1 MVTRPR
7 PGWGCGGGEA
17 SQVVSAAGFL
27 GPAWPGLV
35 AKEQSPLAT
44 RLQPWWGLR
53 THRKGWGRA
62 AWEGEDAQA
71 STAWPGVA
79 RPRC

>member
-1 MVTRPR
+1 MVAREASLVTRPR

-35 AKEQSPLAT
+35 AKEQSPLSNKT
-44 RLQPWWGLR
+44 
-53 THRKGWGRA
+53 A
-62 AWEGEDAQA
+62 AMVG
-71 STAWPGVA
+71 P
-79 RPRC
+79 